1 MTTSKTNLETLLQ
14 SGYEFQLGSYLSDG
28 WEIFRRGIWSFAG
41 FTLLFFGI
49 QFGMGLIPF
58 IGTVGSLFISAP
70 LSAGYILVAH
80 HLDKKENPEF
90 GIFFKGFDFWG
101 PLVLLAIIQSVLLVS
116 LLLPI
121 MITGF
126 GGFDKFLEYFTA
138 SPSERLLTDF
148 SFQPG
153 NWTFFMLL
161 PLIYLS
167 ISWRWSSFFILF
179 YRMSPLAALEASR
192 KVITKRFFMFLLFYI
207 IIGLVVLSG
216 VILLFIGVF
225 FTLSFFYCADYAAF
239 ARVTRLNE
247 TQEED
252 ISEHLVA

>member
-1 MTTSKTNLETLLQ
+1 
-14 SGYEFQLGSYLSDG
+14 
-28 WEIFRRGIWSFAG
+28 
-41 FTLLFFGI
+41 
-49 QFGMGLIPF
+49 
-58 IGTVGSLFISAP
+58 
-70 LSAGYILVAH
+70 
-80 HLDKKENPEF
+80 
-90 GIFFKGFDFWG
+90 
-101 PLVLLAIIQSVLLVS
+101 
-116 LLLPI
+116 
-121 MITGF
+121 
-126 GGFDKFLEYFTA
+126 
-138 SPSERLLTDF
+138 
-148 SFQPG
+148 
-153 NWTFFMLL
+153 MLL

-179 YRMSPLAALEASR
+179 YRMSTLAALEASR